1 MVDKKNEI
9 SSNLNQFIENIE
21 SIHSTIPMFMVILSE
36 IRKKSV
42 DSYSDYLKENGELIK
57 ENKNLKR
64 YKLATKFSRKAD
76 IIEKRSIRAKK
87 SLSLIPKNFV
97 VSLVSEYDSFLGN
110 LLKSFYRKK
119 PELLNSIER
128 KISYTELV
136 CFESIDNARDHIL
149 EKEVESVL
157 RKSHTEHFDI
167 MEKKFSINLRKNL
180 KIWSDFIEL
189 TERRN
194 LFVHCNGIVTSQYL
208 SVCSQN
214 NVNIKSKK
222 AGQKLVASADYI
234 ENSFRILNEIAIKLT
249 HVLWRKVFPD
259 ERKSADDALISLSY
273 DLLQQKRYSLV
284 INVLDLFINTIK
296 KFHDDTMKRFL
307 IINLSIAYKLSGDKK
322 SSDKELSKYDWSS
335 CDYLLKLAHSVLLE
349 DYDKSANFMRKVI
362 ATKDLSEDAFLH
374 WPLFE
379 DFRKEDQF
387 KEIFLESFGKEAFE
401 IDNEKVEEIESND
414 SVDDINDEFSPK
426 KKNLKNYKEEAE
438 SAIKNVDLQA
448 SVKVVESITH

>member
-1 MVDKKNEI
+1 MDKKNEI